1 MIEASSDRAGE
12 ESRPLRDYLRFLLW
26 VWPALLASAFSHV
39 LLVPRMGK
47 LLEAAAVEIEEMGP
61 LRGLVSSYDFFF
73 GNFYI
78 ILLCGTVLVI
88 VAELTTKWWPRRRR
102 VLLGLF
108 AWLFNFVVLVALLL
122 LGTIALALATVV
134 PA

>member
-1 MIEASSDRAGE
+1 
-12 ESRPLRDYLRFLLW
+12 
-26 VWPALLASAFSHV
+26 
-39 LLVPRMGK
+39 MGK